1 MEGARRLVTRRVPR
15 WAVDAGVAVLVFGM
29 MSLVGGGF
37 REQPWRWFDG
47 WAYLLTAAICLP
59 LAARRTAPVLVLVL
73 TSAAYLVYLSRGH
86 LPGLHLWGPVLALYS
101 VAATTTSR
109 TSLAAV
115 AVAGPVLYAGAA
127 ALRIPPVGAVVQ
139 TVVICGVAVVL
150 GGLSRQLAR
159 RNRQLA
165 ETTEELRRE
174 HEHRLE
180 RAMVQER
187 LRIAREL
194 HDVIAHHMSVISMQ
208 AGLAEYVFDS
218 DPATARAAVGTVGD
232 VSRETLDDMRRVLNL
247 LRLPASAAPAGD
259 VEFTA
264 APGLDQLPELAE
276 RIRALGVDVEL
287 SAAGPFGD
295 LPSALQLTVY
305 RVVQEALTNVVN
317 HAGVCRTT
325 VFVRREPDRI
335 FARVENDSP
344 AIGPARPHGSSGYGL
359 LGMRE
364 RANLY
369 GGRLTAG
376 PGPDGGFAVELV
388 LPTA

>member
-15 WAVDAGVAVLVFGM
+15 WAVDAGVAVLIFAM

-47 WAYLLTAAICLP
+47 WAYLLTAAVCLP

-73 TSAAYLVYLSRGH
+73 TSAAYLVYLARGH

-101 VAATTTSR
+101 VAAMTTVR

-115 AVAGPVLYAGAA
+115 VVAGPVLYAGAA
-127 ALRIPPVGAVVQ
+127 ALGIPPVGAVAQ
-139 TVVICGVAVVL
+139 TVVICGVAIVL
-150 GGLSRQLAR
+150 GGLSRQLAE

-165 ETTEELRRE
+165 EAAEELRRE

-208 AGLAEYVFDS
+208 AGLAGYVFDS
-218 DPATARAAVGTVGD
+218 DPATARAAVQTVGD

-247 LRLPASAAPAGD
+247 LRLPAAAGPEGD

-264 APGLDQLPELAE
+264 APGLAQLPELAE
-276 RIRALGVDVEL
+276 RIRALGADVEL
-287 SAAGPFGD
+287 SATGPFGD

-325 VFVRREPDRI
+325 VTVRREPARI
-335 FARVENDSP
+335 VARVENDV
-344 AIGPARPHGSSGYGL
+344 PARKATPSRGTSGYGL
-359 LGMRE
+359 LGMQE
-364 RANLY
+364 RAKLY
-369 GGRLTAG
+369 GGHVTAG
-376 PGPDGGFAVELV
+376 PRPDGGFAVELV